1 MAVKQLSHSLFM
13 CPHAA
18 AALKEVS
25 LNSTLI
31 DGNQTYPQQM
41 LVFTCEATNTTIL
54 EWRSNDNRYIGVSGI
69 QIFSGGP
76 RDTHNSSEIPS
87 TYATR
92 DDVTHEVKYG
102 VNITTIKSRLF
113 IRALNHSSI
122 SSVSCWNDGQGPR
135 ETIYFS
141 VKGIVLGV
149 VPL

>member
-1 MAVKQLSHSLFM
+1 MAVKQLSHSPFT

-18 AALKEVS
+18 TALKEVS

-41 LVFTCEATNTTIL
+41 VVFTCEAINTTIL
-54 EWRSNDNRYIGVSGI
+54 EWRSNDYIGVI
-69 QIFSGGP
+69 DLQIYSGGP
-76 RDTHNSSEIPS
+76 RDIVNSSDIPS

-92 DDVTHEVKYG
+92 DNVTHEVKYG
-102 VNITTIKSRLF
+102 ENITTIKSRLF